1 MPLSICSSS
10 VGQMVLLKYASNTLC
25 LRKISGAFVFVSNKF
40 NLNVKIGGN
49 FLSFVLS
56 PIIALRLYLTAIFD
70 VPHTGSFFHFI
81 VHLNCNFDVTSNNLR
96 WMQF

>member
-25 LRKISGAFVFVSNKF
+25 LRKISGACVFVSNKF

-49 FLSFVLS
+49 FLSS
-56 PIIALRLYLTAIFD
+56 
-70 VPHTGSFFHFI
+70 
-81 VHLNCNFDVTSNNLR
+81 HL
-96 WMQF
+96 